1 MKRFTLVLLALSVV
15 LVVRPARAQD
25 GIQNVA
31 FFYPLRTRR
40 PVIERELEVRVEHA
54 KTADGRVTEAAA
66 AVELPIL
73 PRWQVEVE
81 VPLIFRE
88 PREGAA
94 QGGVGD
100 LRVENKVMVWQS
112 LDWLSQIAVG
122 VESRLPTGSER
133 RGLGGEAA
141 VEPFVTGGIAL
152 GDFDLLASVAYEFNV
167 NAHVPGPNE
176 QELTASAAA
185 GGRAPRQDPGEHRPR
200 FQCQAPARH
209 DTAARDRAAADPR
222 ADRGLHAAGRVRE
235 GVLGTL
241 QRVGPRR
248 RRGDA
253 AALGRVDDP
262 VARLEHALGRAG
274 RRDPAIGHPHRV
286 VARRR
291 AHRRRRDAAH
301 RGGVHL
307 VHRALGRGGAQ
318 RHRHRAAREQPG
330 EASSPATSHT
340 C

>member
-31 FFYPLRTRR
+31 FFYPLRPRR

-112 LDWLSQIAVG
+112 LDWLSQIAVA

-185 GGRAPRQDPGEHRPR
+185 AWRVTPPFAPLGGLVTGTPPRAPQEDELPGETPGSIVPRFHPTPPPRTPLRPR
-200 FQCQAPARH
+200 VP
-209 DTAARDRAAADPR
+209 P
-222 ADRGLHAAGRVRE
+222 
-235 GVLGTL
+235 
-241 QRVGPRR
+241 P
-248 RRGDA
+248 
-253 AALGRVDDP
+253 
-262 VARLEHALGRAG
+262 
-274 RRDPAIGHPHRV
+274 
-286 VARRR
+286 
-291 AHRRRRDAAH
+291 
-301 RGGVHL
+301 
-307 VHRALGRGGAQ
+307 
-318 RHRHRAAREQPG
+318 
-330 EASSPATSHT
+330 
-340 C
+340 

>member
-1 MKRFTLVLLALSVV
+1 RVRPPPASHPTHAGWRIPMKRFTLVLLALSVV

-176 QELTASAAA
+176 QELSASAAA
-185 GGRAPRQDPGEHRPR
+185 AWRVTRRFAPLVELVTVTRTRAPAATAPRASRRSSSGPPRAGSWWGRAAPPSRRP
-200 FQCQAPARH
+200 
-209 DTAARDRAAADPR
+209 
-222 ADRGLHAAGRVRE
+222 
-235 GVLGTL
+235 
-241 QRVGPRR
+241 
-248 RRGDA
+248 
-253 AALGRVDDP
+253 
-262 VARLEHALGRAG
+262 
-274 RRDPAIGHPHRV
+274 
-286 VARRR
+286 
-291 AHRRRRDAAH
+291 
-301 RGGVHL
+301 
-307 VHRALGRGGAQ
+307 
-318 RHRHRAAREQPG
+318 RAARRGIEPSDVSYLLEYPSG
-330 EASSPATSHT
+330 AGVSLRLEAVPDALHRRDVPAGGAELGAQSAHVHVDGA
-340 C
+340 

>member
-1 MKRFTLVLLALSVV
+1 MRPPPASHPTLAGWRIPMKRFTLVLLALSVV
-15 LVVRPARAQD
+15 LVVRPARAKD
-25 GIQNVA
+25 GIQNAA

-185 GGRAPRQDPGEHRPR
+185 AWRGTPPLPPPGGRGPRTPPPAPPGGGLPRQTPGGILPR
-200 FQCQAPARH
+200 FYSPAPPRP
-209 DTAARDRAAADPR
+209 DTPPRDR
-222 ADRGLHAAGRVRE
+222 
-235 GVLGTL
+235 
-241 QRVGPRR
+241 
-248 RRGDA
+248 
-253 AALGRVDDP
+253 
-262 VARLEHALGRAG
+262 
-274 RRDPAIGHPHRV
+274 
-286 VARRR
+286 
-291 AHRRRRDAAH
+291 
-301 RGGVHL
+301 
-307 VHRALGRGGAQ
+307 
-318 RHRHRAAREQPG
+318 
-330 EASSPATSHT
+330 
-340 C
+340 

>member
-15 LVVRPARAQD
+15 LAVRPARAQD

-112 LDWLSQIAVG
+112 LDWLSQVAVG
-122 VESRLPTGSER
+122 VEGRLPTGSER
-133 RGLGGEAA
+133 RGLRGEAA
-141 VEPFVTGGIAL
+141 PGAVVTRGIPLGGLAL
-152 GDFDLLASVAYEFNV
+152 L
-167 NAHVPGPNE
+167 P
-176 QELTASAAA
+176 
-185 GGRAPRQDPGEHRPR
+185 
-200 FQCQAPARH
+200 
-209 DTAARDRAAADPR
+209 
-222 ADRGLHAAGRVRE
+222 
-235 GVLGTL
+235 
-241 QRVGPRR
+241 
-248 RRGDA
+248 
-253 AALGRVDDP
+253 P
-262 VARLEHALGRAG
+262 VAHQFKL
-274 RRDPAIGHPHRV
+274 HP
-286 VARRR
+286 
-291 AHRRRRDAAH
+291 
-301 RGGVHL
+301 
-307 VHRALGRGGAQ
+307 
-318 RHRHRAAREQPG
+318 P
-330 EASSPATSHT
+330 P
-340 C
+340 

>member
-1 MKRFTLVLLALSVV
+1 MKRLTLVLLTLSVV
-15 LVVRPARAQD
+15 LAVRPAHAQD

-54 KTADGRVTEAAA
+54 KTADGRTTEAAA

-81 VPLIFRE
+81 VPLIFQE

-112 LDWLSQIAVG
+112 LDWLSQVALG
-122 VESRLPTGSER
+122 VEGRLPTGSER

-152 GDFDLLASVAYEFNV
+152 GDVDLLASVAYEFNL

-185 GGRAPRQDPGEHRPR
+185 AWRVTRRFAPLLELVTVTR
-200 FQCQAPARH
+200 
-209 DTAARDRAAADPR
+209 TRAAQDDELRHKTRVSLVPGFNAKVLPGTTLRLGVELPLTRARTADYT
-222 ADRGLHAAGRVRE
+222 L
-235 GVLGTL
+235 LGGF
-241 QRVGPRR
+241 VK
-248 RRGDA
+248 
-253 AALGRVDDP
+253 
-262 VARLEHALGRAG
+262 EF
-274 RRDPAIGHPHRV
+274 
-286 VARRR
+286 
-291 AHRRRRDAAH
+291 
-301 RGGVHL
+301 
-307 VHRALGRGGAQ
+307 
-318 RHRHRAAREQPG
+318 
-330 EASSPATSHT
+330 
-340 C
+340 

>member
-112 LDWLSQIAVG
+112 LDWLSQIAVA

-133 RGLGGEAA
+133 RGLGGEAS

-152 GDFDLLASVAYEFNV
+152 GDFDVLASVAYEFNV
-167 NAHVPGPNE
+167 KANVAGPNE
-176 QELTASAAA
+176 QELSASAALA
-185 GGRAPRQDPGEHRPR
+185 LRGAPG
-200 FQCQAPARH
+200 FAP
-209 DTAARDRAAADPR
+209 
-222 ADRGLHAAGRVRE
+222 L
-235 GVLGTL
+235 
-241 QRVGPRR
+241 
-248 RRGDA
+248 
-253 AALGRVDDP
+253 
-262 VARLEHALGRAG
+262 
-274 RRDPAIGHPHRV
+274 
-286 VARRR
+286 
-291 AHRRRRDAAH
+291 
-301 RGGVHL
+301 GGVGQ
-307 VHRALGRGGAQ
+307 VRRN
-318 RHRHRAAREQPG
+318 AATPDDEVSR
-330 EASSPATSHT
+330 
-340 C
+340 

>member
-73 PRWQVEVE
+73 PRWQVEIE

-112 LDWLSQIAVG
+112 LDWLSQVAVG
-122 VESRLPTGSER
+122 MEARLPTGSER
-133 RGLGGEAA
+133 RGLGGEAT

-167 NAHVPGPNE
+167 NARVPGPNE

-185 GGRAPRQDPGEHRPR
+185 AWRGTPRFPPLGGLVTGTPPRAPQEGELRGENRGSIVPGFHPPLLPRP
-200 FQCQAPARH
+200 
-209 DTAARDRAAADPR
+209 
-222 ADRGLHAAGRVRE
+222 
-235 GVLGTL
+235 TL
-241 QRVGPRR
+241 R
-248 RRGDA
+248 
-253 AALGRVDDP
+253 
-262 VARLEHALGRAG
+262 
-274 RRDPAIGHPHRV
+274 
-286 VARRR
+286 
-291 AHRRRRDAAH
+291 
-301 RGGVHL
+301 
-307 VHRALGRGGAQ
+307 
-318 RHRHRAAREQPG
+318 
-330 EASSPATSHT
+330 
-340 C
+340 